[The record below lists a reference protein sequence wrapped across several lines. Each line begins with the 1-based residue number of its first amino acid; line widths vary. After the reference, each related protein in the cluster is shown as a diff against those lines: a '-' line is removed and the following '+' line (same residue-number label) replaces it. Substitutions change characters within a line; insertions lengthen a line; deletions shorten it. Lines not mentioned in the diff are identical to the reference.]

1 MNSQEYWKRRTLY
14 AKQKQL
20 DHERDYELAMR
31 ARLQSLENEIIKE
44 ARHWILKY
52 ASENNLGFKEAVKL
66 LNQINTSRFDMTL
79 AEFEAK
85 AKAGGY
91 EKELNSAYYKS
102 RIARLQKLQ
111 QQFIEFAGNYADKE
125 EGIMAKTLA
134 DQYQFTYDQDNY
146 SKYLVTGGIDVDY
159 AHFNED
165 QLRSI
170 VYHPWQGSDFS
181 KRIWNNYT
189 NVLPEVLTGT
199 MFKATALGYS
209 HSRIEQELR
218 SAFRNVENNNL
229 HRLIV
234 TEMGH
239 IAEQATADFYEDS
252 EIEQYQYLATLEVHT
267 CEICAHL
274 DERIFYVKD
283 RKPGLNYP
291 LIHPYC
297 RCTTVPYM
305 EGLPDI
311 ESRWARDPETG
322 KSRWVKNQLYNQWP
336 KSNKSKPYT
345 FDEWKKISSVKPFQL
360 GIMKALPVAELNKE
374 EEQAIRQYV
383 SSDSYKINYALR
395 NNEILSQD
403 QQNMIKNLDNALRK
417 MPRYISSRPLQRD
430 YFFMYDD
437 DKIEFLREM
446 DKPWFEDSAYVSTS
460 KIHYGEGTEQVHVI
474 IINSRSG
481 RDITKFNENEQEV
494 LFPRNTRFR
503 IVDSYTNNDGILTI
517 IWEES

>member
-44 ARHWILKY
+44 ARHWISKY
-52 ASENNLGFKEAVKL
+52 ASENNLGFKEAAKL

-170 VYHPWQGSDFS
+170 VYQPWQGSDFS

-209 HSRIEQELR
+209 HFRIEQELR
-218 SAFRNVENNNL
+218 SIFRNVEDNSL

-239 IAEQATADFYEDS
+239 ITEQATADFYEDS
-252 EIEQYQYLATLEVHT
+252 NIEQYQYLATLETHT
-267 CEICAHL
+267 CEVCAHL

-283 RKPGLNYP
+283 RREGINYP
-291 LIHPYC
+291 MIHPYC

-305 EGLPDI
+305 KDLPDI
-311 ESRWARDPETG
+311 VSRWSRDPETG
-322 KSRWVKNQLYNQWP
+322 KGKFVKVGNR
-336 KSNKSKPYT
+336 SKRLT
-345 FDEWKKISSVKPFQL
+345 FGEWKK
-360 GIMKALPVAELNKE
+360 E
-374 EEQAIRQYV
+374 
-383 SSDSYKINYALR
+383 
-395 NNEILSQD
+395 
-403 QQNMIKNLDNALRK
+403 IKNQFLINEYNRLIEEFGRHGFPNNSQAYINLLYNKRTGRALNAYVKARERGTVE
-417 MPRYISSRPLQRD
+417 PVVTYQDYIDAMDRLNDEVVGTTASNGQVVKDFSDHLIDRIFGVKKDPQGHRREGVSIDKIKELLQSAERTIRVD
-430 YFFMYDD
+430 STSFRDD
-437 DKIEFLREM
+437 D
-446 DKPWFEDSAYVSTS
+446 AYVVLSDKGNLVTIVPRKRRNKNGNT
-460 KIHYGEGTEQVHVI
+460 KI
-474 IINSRSG
+474 
-481 RDITKFNENEQEV
+481 
-494 LFPRNTRFR
+494 
-503 IVDSYTNNDGILTI
+503 
-517 IWEES
+517 